1 MESLRP
7 FIWNIYLMPLVVCLG
22 VWLEIYVPDLLLL
35 MHWPDHLQYMSRHSL
50 MALASILVALEK
62 STISSAYMTCVMASP
77 FKLAL
82 TPLIFLKWNSWS
94 RSLDRTSWARM
105 NRYGDSG
112 SPYLTPLS
120 GLNWSDFPPLIRTS
134 TDTVVTQAMIQEVN
148 VSLNPNLNNTFLRKL
163 QFILS

>member
-7 FIWNIYLMPLVVCLG
+7 FIWNICLMPLVVYLG
-22 VWLEIYVPDLLLL
+22 VCLEKYMSDLLLL
-35 MHWPDHLQYMSRHSL
+35 MHWPNHLQYMSRHSL

-62 STISSAYMTCVMASP
+62 STMSSAYKTCVMAGP

-82 TPLIFLKWNSWS
+82 TPLIFLRWNSRS

-105 NRYGDSG
+105 NMYDDSG
-112 SPYLTPLS
+112 SPYLTLLP
-120 GLNWSDFPPLIRTS
+120 GLNWSDFPPLIRTLN
-134 TDTVVTQAMIQEVN
+134 DTVVTQVIIQEVN
-148 VSLNPNLNNTFLRKL
+148 VSLNPNLSNTSLRKL